1 MSSVSILITLLKAEV
16 RKQVDLC
23 LIHERE
29 ADSDDARLAGSLTQA
44 LERRGITCVRAEPGA
59 SERQL
64 AVALSS
70 RPSAPHVA
78 DFLRTALPRLL
89 GARTA
94 LVLLSE
100 RSSRFISTFY
110 KSSSLCFSLQSSHTR
125 TCNSQSCVSSVVL
138 FVCYVSGSTQYYF
151 ISYFD

>member
-1 MSSVSILITLLKAEV
+1 M
-16 RKQVDLC
+16 DLC
-23 LIHERE
+23 LIHERD

-44 LERRGITCVRAEPGA
+44 LERRGITYVRAEPGA
-59 SERQL
+59 AERQL
-64 AVALSS
+64 AAALSS

-100 RSSRFISTFY
+100 RSSRFLRFT
-110 KSSSLCFSLQSSHTR
+110 SLLVSVSLFSLH
-125 TCNSQSCVSSVVL
+125 VHVL
-138 FVCYVSGSTQYYF
+138 VLYSLAFRV
-151 ISYFD
+151 